1 MSGRHT
7 RPPAPRVL
15 YLDHDPLMKITQV
28 FASLLLLLC
37 TLPLAA
43 QTPDQNTEEQP
54 STFTL
59 PGVADDNPLMQ
70 DGEFVPPMNDIVENN
85 TMRERRVL
93 QYENLR
99 EADIMWKRRIWRVI
113 DVKEKINLPFINPQ
127 RPLITILLEAAQA
140 GDLRVFDPIGGD
152 NFSMLMNEKTL
163 TDLAGGV
170 DSVRVLNPTTYEE
183 EIVLEERIFD
193 PTSVLRYRIQEM
205 WFFDKESSTMK
216 VRILGIAP
224 MIQETTESAARTIE
238 RPMFWVYYPEARQL
252 LANESAFA
260 YGNDAANRSWEDVFE
275 YRFFNSYITKASN
288 VLDERIDRPERSGRE
303 QLRESERIKQ
313 EIFNY
318 EQDLWSY

>member
-1 MSGRHT
+1 
-7 RPPAPRVL
+7 
-15 YLDHDPLMKITQV
+15 MKFTH
-28 FASLLLLLC
+28 ALATLLLITC
-37 TLPLAA
+37 SAPAFA
-43 QTPDQNTEEQP
+43 QVPTTEEEQP

-59 PGVADDNPLMQ
+59 PGVAEDNPLMQ
-70 DGEFVPPMNDIVENN
+70 DEEFVAPLNDIIEN
-85 TMRERRVL
+85 TSIRERRVL
-93 QYENLR
+93 AYENLR
-99 EADIMWKRRIWRVI
+99 EADIMWKKRIWRVI
-113 DVKEKINLPFINPQ
+113 DVNEKINLPFQNPE
-127 RPLITILLEAAQA
+127 RPLISILLEAAQS

-152 NFSMLMNEKTL
+152 NFSMLMDDKTL
-163 TDLAGGV
+163 TSMAGGV
-170 DSVRVLNPTTYEE
+170 DSVRVMNPETYEE

-193 PTSVLRYRIQEM
+193 PSSVLRYRIQEM

-224 MIQETTESAARTIE
+224 MIQETTESSARTIE

-288 VLDERIDRPERSGRE
+288 VLDQRIDRPERSGRE

>member
-1 MSGRHT
+1 
-7 RPPAPRVL
+7 
-15 YLDHDPLMKITQV
+15 MKFTQALV
-28 FASLLLLLC
+28 ALLLF
-37 TLPLAA
+37 TFAA
-43 QTPDQNTEEQP
+43 PAFAQVPTTSEEEQP

-59 PGVADDNPLMQ
+59 PGVAEDNPLMQ
-70 DGEFVPPMNDIVENN
+70 DGDFVAPLNDIVENN
-85 TMRERRVL
+85 SMRERRVL
-93 QYENLR
+93 AYENLR

-127 RPLITILLEAAQA
+127 RPLITILLEAAQN

-152 NFSMLMNEKTL
+152 NFSMLMDQKTL
-163 TDLAGGV
+163 SSMAGGV
-170 DSVRVLNPTTYEE
+170 DSVRVLNPETYEE
-183 EIVLEERIFD
+183 EIVLEERVFD

-224 MIQETTESAARTIE
+224 MIQETTESSTRTVE

>member
-1 MSGRHT
+1 MIH
-7 RPPAPRVL
+7 L
-15 YLDHDPLMKITQV
+15 LMKFTQ
-28 FASLLLLLC
+28 ALAALLLLAVA
-37 TLPLAA
+37 TVAPIAIGA
-43 QTPDQNTEEQP
+43 QTPTTEEETP

-70 DGEFVPPMNDIVENN
+70 DGDFVAPLNDIVENN
-85 TMRERRVL
+85 SMRERRVL
-93 QYENLR
+93 AYENLR
-99 EADIMWKRRIWRVI
+99 EADIMWKRRIWRLI
-113 DVKEKINLPFINPQ
+113 DVNEKINLPFINPQ
-127 RPLITILLEAAQA
+127 RPLITILLEAAQN
-140 GDLRVFDPIGGD
+140 GDIRVFNPIGGD
-152 NFSMLMNEKTL
+152 NFSMLMDEKTL
-163 TDLAGGV
+163 SSLAGGV
-170 DSVRVLNPTTYEE
+170 DSVRVLNPKTYEE
-183 EIVLEERIFD
+183 EIVLEKRIFD
-193 PTSVLRYRIQEM
+193 PTSVMRYRIQEM

-224 MIQETTESAARTIE
+224 MIQESTETSARTVE

-275 YRFFNSYITKASN
+275 YRYFNSYITKASN
-288 VLDERIDRPERSGRE
+288 VLDQRIDRPERSGRE

>member
-1 MSGRHT
+1 MKFTQALAALFLLAFSA
-7 RPPAPRVL
+7 PAL
-15 YLDHDPLMKITQV
+15 
-28 FASLLLLLC
+28 
-37 TLPLAA
+37 A
-43 QTPDQNTEEQP
+43 QTPTTEEETP

-70 DGEFVPPMNDIVENN
+70 DDDFVPPLNDIIENN
-85 TMRERRVL
+85 SIRERRVL
-93 QYENLR
+93 AYENLR
-99 EADIMWKRRIWRVI
+99 EADIMWKRRIWRLI
-113 DVKEKINLPFINPQ
+113 DVNEKINLPFINPQ
-127 RPLITILLEAAQA
+127 RPLITILLEAAQN

-152 NFSMLMNEKTL
+152 NFSMLMDEKTL
-163 TDLAGGV
+163 SSLAGGV
-170 DSVRVLNPTTYEE
+170 DSVRVLNPETYEE

-224 MIQETTESAARTIE
+224 MIQETTESSARTIE

-275 YRFFNSYITKASN
+275 YRYFNSYITKASN
-288 VLDERIDRPERSGRE
+288 VLDQRIDRPERSGRE

>member
-1 MSGRHT
+1 
-7 RPPAPRVL
+7 
-15 YLDHDPLMKITQV
+15 MKAAYKMV
-28 FASLLLLLC
+28 LLLLV
-37 TLPLAA
+37 AVSAVASA
-43 QTPDQNTEEQP
+43 QTPNNPEQQP

-59 PGVADDNPLMQ
+59 PGAGDDNVLMQ
-70 DGEFVPPMNDIVENN
+70 GEEFKPPLNDIVDG
-85 TMRERRVL
+85 TSIRERRVL
-93 QYENLR
+93 PYENLR

-113 DVKEKINLPFINPQ
+113 DVQEKINLPFINPQ
-127 RPLITILLEAAQA
+127 RPLITILLEAAQN

-152 NFSMLMNEKTL
+152 NFSMLMDQQTL
-163 TDLAGGV
+163 QQMAGGI
-170 DSVRVLNPTTYEE
+170 DTVLVTDPNTYEQVE
-183 EIVLEERIFD
+183 VYEERLFD
-193 PTSVLRYRIQEM
+193 PTSVMRYRIQEM

-224 MIQETTESAARTIE
+224 MIQETTENSRTIE

-303 QLRESERIKQ
+303 QLIESERIKQ

>member
-1 MSGRHT
+1 
-7 RPPAPRVL
+7 
-15 YLDHDPLMKITQV
+15 MKFTQ
-28 FASLLLLLC
+28 ALAALLLLLFAAPA
-37 TLPLAA
+37 LA
-43 QTPDQNTEEQP
+43 QTPTTEEETP

-70 DGEFVPPMNDIVENN
+70 DGDFVPPLNDIVENN
-85 TMRERRVL
+85 SMRERRVL
-93 QYENLR
+93 PYEHLR
-99 EADIMWKRRIWRVI
+99 EADIMWKKRIWRVI
-113 DVKEKINLPFINPQ
+113 DVNEKINLPFINPQ
-127 RPLITILLEAAQA
+127 RPLISILLEAAQD

-152 NFSMLMNEKTL
+152 NFSMLMDEKTL
-163 TDLAGGV
+163 TDMAGGV
-170 DSVRVLNPTTYEE
+170 DSVRVLNPETYEE

-193 PTSVLRYRIQEM
+193 PTSVMRYRIQEM

-224 MIQETTESAARTIE
+224 MIQETTETSARTIE

-275 YRFFNSYITKASN
+275 YRYFNSYITKASN
-288 VLDERIDRPERSGRE
+288 VLDQRIDRPERSGRE

>member
-1 MSGRHT
+1 
-7 RPPAPRVL
+7 
-15 YLDHDPLMKITQV
+15 MKFTQ
-28 FASLLLLLC
+28 ALAALLLLLFAAPA
-37 TLPLAA
+37 LA
-43 QTPDQNTEEQP
+43 QTPTTEEETP

-70 DGEFVPPMNDIVENN
+70 DGDFVPPLNDIVENN
-85 TMRERRVL
+85 SMRERRVL
-93 QYENLR
+93 PYEHLR
-99 EADIMWKRRIWRVI
+99 EADIMWKKRIWRVI
-113 DVKEKINLPFINPQ
+113 DVNEKINLPFINPQ
-127 RPLITILLEAAQA
+127 RPLITILLEAAQN
-140 GDLRVFDPIGGD
+140 GDLRVFNPIGGD
-152 NFSMLMNEKTL
+152 NFSMLMDEKTL
-163 TDLAGGV
+163 TDMAGGV
-170 DSVRVLNPTTYEE
+170 DSVRVLNPETYEE

-193 PTSVLRYRIQEM
+193 PTSVMRYRIQEM

-224 MIQETTESAARTIE
+224 MIQETTETSARTIE

-275 YRFFNSYITKASN
+275 YRYFNSYITKASN
-288 VLDERIDRPERSGRE
+288 VLDQRIDRPERSGRE

>member
-1 MSGRHT
+1 
-7 RPPAPRVL
+7 
-15 YLDHDPLMKITQV
+15 MKFTQ
-28 FASLLLLLC
+28 ALAALLLLLFAAPA
-37 TLPLAA
+37 LA
-43 QTPDQNTEEQP
+43 QTPTTEEETP

-70 DGEFVPPMNDIVENN
+70 DGDFVAPLNDIVENN
-85 TMRERRVL
+85 SMRERRVL
-93 QYENLR
+93 AYENLR
-99 EADIMWKRRIWRVI
+99 EADIMWKRRIWRLI
-113 DVKEKINLPFINPQ
+113 DVNEKINLPFINPQ
-127 RPLITILLEAAQA
+127 RPLITILLEAAQN

-152 NFSMLMNEKTL
+152 NFSMLMDEKTL
-163 TDLAGGV
+163 SSLAGGV
-170 DSVRVLNPTTYEE
+170 DSVRVLNPETYEE

-224 MIQETTESAARTIE
+224 MIQETTESSARTIE

-288 VLDERIDRPERSGRE
+288 VLDQRIDRPERSGRE

>member
-1 MSGRHT
+1 MFAA
-7 RPPAPRVL
+7 PAL
-15 YLDHDPLMKITQV
+15 
-28 FASLLLLLC
+28 
-37 TLPLAA
+37 A
-43 QTPDQNTEEQP
+43 QTPSTEEETP

-70 DGEFVPPMNDIVENN
+70 DGDFVPPLNDIVENN
-85 TMRERRVL
+85 SMRERRVL
-93 QYENLR
+93 AYENLR

-113 DVKEKINLPFINPQ
+113 DVNEKINLPFINPQ
-127 RPLITILLEAAQA
+127 RPLITILLEAAQN

-152 NFSMLMNEKTL
+152 NFSMLMDEKTL
-163 TDLAGGV
+163 SSLAGGV
-170 DSVRVLNPTTYEE
+170 DSVRVLNPETYEE
-183 EIVLEERIFD
+183 EIVVEERIFD

-224 MIQETTESAARTIE
+224 MIQETTESSARTIE

-275 YRFFNSYITKASN
+275 YRYFNSYITKASN
-288 VLDERIDRPERSGRE
+288 VLDQRIDRPERSGRE

>member
-15 YLDHDPLMKITQV
+15 YLDHDPFMKITQV

-170 DSVRVLNPTTYEE
+170 DSVRVLNPETYEE

>member
-1 MSGRHT
+1 
-7 RPPAPRVL
+7 
-15 YLDHDPLMKITQV
+15 MKFTQ
-28 FASLLLLLC
+28 ALAALLLLAVA
-37 TLPLAA
+37 TVAPIAIGA
-43 QTPDQNTEEQP
+43 QTPTTEEETP

-70 DGEFVPPMNDIVENN
+70 DGDFVAPLNDIVENN
-85 TMRERRVL
+85 SMRERRVL
-93 QYENLR
+93 AYENLR
-99 EADIMWKRRIWRVI
+99 EADIMWKRRIWRLI
-113 DVKEKINLPFINPQ
+113 DVNEKINLPFINPQ
-127 RPLITILLEAAQA
+127 RPLITILLEAAQN
-140 GDLRVFDPIGGD
+140 GDIRVFNPIGGD
-152 NFSMLMNEKTL
+152 NFSMLMDEKTL
-163 TDLAGGV
+163 SSLAGGV
-170 DSVRVLNPTTYEE
+170 DSVRVLNPKTYEE
-183 EIVLEERIFD
+183 EIVLEKRIFD
-193 PTSVLRYRIQEM
+193 PTSVMRYRIQEM

-224 MIQETTESAARTIE
+224 MIQESTETSARTVE

-275 YRFFNSYITKASN
+275 YRYFNSYITKASN
-288 VLDERIDRPERSGRE
+288 VLDQRIDRPERSGRE

>member
-7 RPPAPRVL
+7 RPPAPLVL
-15 YLDHDPLMKITQV
+15 YLDHDPFMKITQV

-170 DSVRVLNPTTYEE
+170 DSVRVLNPETYEE

>member
-1 MSGRHT
+1 MKAVYSL
-7 RPPAPRVL
+7 VL
-15 YLDHDPLMKITQV
+15 LFSLV
-28 FASLLLLLC
+28 ASTALS
-37 TLPLAA
+37 A
-43 QTPDQNTEEQP
+43 QTTGNPEEP
-54 STFTL
+54 SNTFTL

-70 DGEFVPPMNDIVENN
+70 DGEFVPPLNDIVENKAL
-85 TMRERRVL
+85 RERRVL
-93 QYENLR
+93 AYEHLR
-99 EADIMWKRRIWRVI
+99 EADIMWKRRIWRII

-127 RPLITILLEAAQA
+127 RPLISILLEAAQS

-152 NFSMLMNEKTL
+152 NFSMVMDQKTL
-163 TDLAGGV
+163 TNMAGGV
-170 DSVRVLNPTTYEE
+170 DSVRVVNPETYEE

-224 MIQETTESAARTIE
+224 MIQETTENAGRTIE

-288 VLDERIDRPERSGRE
+288 VLDQRIDRPERSGRE
-303 QLRESERIKQ
+303 QLIESERIKQ

>member
-1 MSGRHT
+1 
-7 RPPAPRVL
+7 
-15 YLDHDPLMKITQV
+15 MKAAYKLV
-28 FASLLLLLC
+28 LLC
-37 TLPLAA
+37 LLAVSTVAHA
-43 QTPDQNTEEQP
+43 QTPTNPEQQP

-59 PGVADDNPLMQ
+59 PGAGEDNPLMQ
-70 DGEFVPPMNDIVENN
+70 DGEFEPPMNDIVENQSI
-85 TMRERRVL
+85 RERRVL
-93 QYENLR
+93 PYESLR
-99 EADIMWKRRIWRVI
+99 EADIMWKRRIWRMI
-113 DVKEKINLPFINPQ
+113 DVQEKINLPFINPQ

-152 NFSMLMNEKTL
+152 NFSMLMDQQTL
-163 TDLAGGV
+163 TSLAGGI
-170 DSVRVLNPTTYEE
+170 DSVRVLDPETYEE
-183 EIVLEERIFD
+183 KIVLQERIFD
-193 PTSVLRYRIQEM
+193 PSTVKRYRIQEM

-224 MIQETTESAARTIE
+224 MIQETTESAARTVE

-275 YRFFNSYITKASN
+275 YRYFNSYITKASN

-303 QLRESERIKQ
+303 QLLESERIKQ

>member
-1 MSGRHT
+1 MPGAYHTSGPQRW
-7 RPPAPRVL
+7 
-15 YLDHDPLMKITQV
+15 YLIRFMLSPMKITQV
-28 FASLLLLLC
+28 LAALLLLAC
-37 TLPLAA
+37 SVPAFA
-43 QTPDQNTEEQP
+43 QTETPNEEQP

-70 DGEFVPPMNDIVENN
+70 DGDFVPPMNDIVESNSI
-85 TMRERRVL
+85 RERRVL
-93 QYENLR
+93 NYENLR
-99 EADIMWKRRIWRVI
+99 EADIMWKRRIWRMI

-152 NFSMLMNEKTL
+152 NFSMLMDEKTL
-163 TDLAGGV
+163 TDMAGGV
-170 DSVRVLNPTTYEE
+170 DSVRVMNPETYEE

>member
-15 YLDHDPLMKITQV
+15 YLDHDPFMKITQV